1 MSKFSEILGSLSYA
15 AETWTTTKDYERRL
29 SSRGKS
35 FVGYMVHYAREG
47 SDGRDAV
54 EN

>member
-1 MSKFSEILGSLSYA
+1 LGSPSYA
-15 AETWTTTKDYERRL
+15 AETWTTTKNDERRL

-35 FVGYMVHYAREG
+35 FAGYMVQYVREG